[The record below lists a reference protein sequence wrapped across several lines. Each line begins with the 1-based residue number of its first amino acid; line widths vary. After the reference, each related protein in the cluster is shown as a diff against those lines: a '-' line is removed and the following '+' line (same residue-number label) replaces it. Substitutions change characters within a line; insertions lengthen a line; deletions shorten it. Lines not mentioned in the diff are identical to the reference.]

1 MTETNSG
8 ERAFWNEAPG
18 RTWVERQAI
27 LDELHSNVLTLV
39 LAAARLAPGER
50 VLDIGCG
57 AGATTVAA
65 ARTIGPAGNVVGL
78 DISEPLAARARA
90 YLAEQG
96 LANARVEVMDVQTGR
111 PAIPPVDCCLSRF
124 GVMFFDDPVAGF
136 LNIRSLIRPGG
147 RLAFAAWADASLNP
161 WFSHT
166 LEAAVERLGS
176 PPAGDPDAPGPLAFR
191 NPERVRG
198 ILDAAGFGTIEIE
211 EIATTLPI
219 SAGLEAAVA
228 LTRHIGPG
236 ARVMRLQGGTD
247 EDLAAILDG
256 VREKFRPFLG
266 PDGLAVPARV
276 NIVTATA

>member
-1 MTETNSG
+1 MTDSNSD

-18 RTWVERQAI
+18 RTWVERQQI

-39 LAAARLAPGER
+39 LEAARLSPGER

-65 ARTIGPAGNVVGL
+65 ARAVGPEGSVLAL
-78 DISEPLAARARA
+78 DISEPLAERARA
-90 YLAEQG
+90 YLAEEG
-96 LANARVEVMDVQTGR
+96 LAHARVEVMDVQTGR
-111 PAIPPVDCCLSRF
+111 PEAPPVDCCLSRF

-136 LNIRSLIRPGG
+136 ANIRSLIRPDG
-147 RLAFAAWADASLNP
+147 RLAFATWADARLNP

-166 LEAAVERLGS
+166 LDAAVERLGR

-191 NPERVRG
+191 NPERVRD
-198 ILDAAGFGTIEIE
+198 ILDDAGFRSIRVDEV
-211 EIATTLPI
+211 ATTLPV

-247 EDLAAILDG
+247 DDLVAILDG
-256 VREKFRPFLG
+256 VRERFSPFLG

-276 NIVTATA
+276 NLVTATA